1 MLEIWRDIDGYNG
14 KYQVSNLGN
23 VKSIYTIYVIN
34 GIHNKYYRD
43 IILQP
48 FAQKNG
54 YLNVCLWKD
63 GKKKNRLIHQL
74 VAQSFIPNPNN
85 LPQVNHKDEDKTNN
99 VVSNLE
105 WCTAKENVNYG
116 TCIQRMSESQINN
129 SKRSKVV
136 YQYSMDNI
144 FIKEWPSA
152 REIERQLGYIATDI
166 CACCRGIRKT
176 AYGYIWKRK
185 MEET

>member
-43 IILQP
+43 IILKP

-85 LPQVNHKDEDKTNN
+85 LPQVNHKNEIKDDNRVE
-99 VVSNLE
+99 NLE
-105 WCTAKENVNYG
+105 YCDAKYNNNYG
-116 TCIQRMSESQINN
+116 TRNKRIAEKKTNGKLAKPVVQINKDTNEVIAEFPSINEVQRQLGINN
-129 SKRSKVV
+129 SHISQCCNGKR
-136 YQYSMDNI
+136 N
-144 FIKEWPSA
+144 
-152 REIERQLGYIATDI
+152 
-166 CACCRGIRKT
+166 T
-176 AYGYIWKRK
+176 AGSYKWKYN
-185 MEET
+185 